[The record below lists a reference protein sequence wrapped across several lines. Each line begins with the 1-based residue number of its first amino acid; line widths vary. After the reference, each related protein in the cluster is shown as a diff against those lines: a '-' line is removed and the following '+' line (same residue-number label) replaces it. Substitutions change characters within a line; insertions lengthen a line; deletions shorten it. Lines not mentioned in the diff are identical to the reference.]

1 MPKVGAVAKQIQTEV
16 DGFKKNLPVIR
27 ALTTEGFKER
37 HIAQI
42 VKTLDCGQIEGN
54 ENLSFYL
61 NFSAG
66 ETDKK
71 NELEEIADTAQKE
84 YSNEK
89 ILDVMFADWVPLE
102 FTPSV

>member
-1 MPKVGAVAKQIQTEV
+1 M
-16 DGFKKNLPVIR
+16 
-27 ALTTEGFKER
+27 
-37 HIAQI
+37 
-42 VKTLDCGQIEGN
+42 
-54 ENLSFYL
+54 